1 MLKAKVFVDLPS
13 QDVLRR
19 KGPIEWV
26 RSLFGAEIDLRTGK
40 EELTISAFAVVQ
52 GITDAFKATR
62 LGKAGGIT
70 NAISL
75 LVDKRTVYL
84 DADDVDDDIDE
95 MAEAAQSAGIFDRS
109 FKEMHLVMTHKAAGL
124 HVIFDVAISN
134 NVVVG
139 DEEME
144 IVLSGRV
151 EDLRVRPG
159 ESAKDYAARVK
170 RFTKDP
176 DAIEGHR
183 LALDG
188 MARAL
193 GDSLRIA
200 LVGSK
205 VRVEGAHVEV
215 IRPNKKQVGRMRN
228 LEFKDRVKSPTY
240 RPAPTKRRRGAYA
253 DPFFYYYYD
262 PYYDFM
268 SMMLVSAI
276 VHDMAW
282 HSPMVHVVSPSGD
295 TLFTGDAV
303 DSTAASIDGWDP
315 DDAVGFDE
323 SGDLQ
328 VDDAM
333 PEADVDGD
341 PVESG
346 VDADGTDFDGGNWE
360 DGAWD
365 GDWHSSDYGSDCAS
379 SCGTS
384 CSSSCGSS
392 CASCSSCG
400 GCGGCG

>member
-1 MLKAKVFVDLPS
+1 MLRAKVIVDLPS
-13 QDVLRR
+13 QDILRR

-26 RSLFGAEIDLRTGK
+26 RALFGAEIDLRTGK
-40 EELTISAFAVVQ
+40 EELTIGAFALIR
-52 GITDAFKATR
+52 GITAAFKGTR
-62 LGKAGGIT
+62 LGEAGGIT

-95 MAEAAQSAGIFDRS
+95 MTEAAQTAGVFDRP

-134 NVVVG
+134 QVIAG
-139 DEEME
+139 GEEME

-151 EDLRVRPG
+151 EALRVRAG
-159 ESAKDYAARVK
+159 ESAQDYASRIK
-170 RFTKDP
+170 GFTQDP
-176 DAIEGHR
+176 GAIEGHR
-183 LALDG
+183 LALEG
-188 MARAL
+188 MANAL
-193 GDSLRIA
+193 GDRMRIS

-228 LEFKDRVKSPTY
+228 LEFKQNVKQPTY
-240 RPAPTKRRRGAYA
+240 RPAPTRRRRGAYA

-268 SMMLVSAI
+268 SLMLVSAI

-295 TLFTGDAV
+295 MLFTGATV
-303 DSTAASIDGWDP
+303 DSTSASMDGWDP
-315 DDAVGFDE
+315 DSAVAFDA

-328 VDDAM
+328 VDPSM
-333 PEADVDGD
+333 PAPDVDGD
-341 PVESG
+341 PVEAG
-346 VDADGTDFDGGNWE
+346 VDADGTGFDGGDWE
-360 DGAWD
+360 GGGYD
-365 GDWHSSDYGSDCAS
+365 GDWHTSDYGS

>member
-40 EELTISAFAVVQ
+40 EELTISAFALVQ
-52 GITDAFKATR
+52 GLTNAFKATK
-62 LGKAGGIT
+62 LGEAGGIT
-70 NAISL
+70 DAISL

-84 DADDVDDDIDE
+84 DTDDVDDDIDE
-95 MAEAAQSAGIFDRS
+95 MADAAQSAGVFDRP
-109 FKEMHLVMTHKAAGL
+109 FKEMHVVMTHRAAGL

-170 RFTKDP
+170 GFTKSQ
-176 DAIEGHR
+176 DAIETHR

-193 GDSLRIA
+193 ADRMRVS

-205 VRVEGAHVEV
+205 VRVEGARVEV

-228 LEFKDRVKSPTY
+228 LEFKDRVKQPTY

-268 SMMLVSAI
+268 SLMLVSAI

-282 HSPMVHVVSPSGD
+282 HSSMVHVVSPSGD
-295 TLFTGDAV
+295 TLFTGDTV
-303 DSTAASIDGWDP
+303 DSTTASMDGWDP
-315 DDAVGFDE
+315 DSAVGFDE
-323 SGDLQ
+323 TGDLQ
-328 VDDAM
+328 VDDSM

-341 PVESG
+341 PVEAG

-360 DGAWD
+360 DGD
-365 GDWHSSDYGSDCAS
+365 TGDWHDSDYGSDCAS